1 MDLCENNTFC
11 MEYDITTSKLFEDE
25 HELYT
30 SNSKKGLVLVCKVG
44 VFFVVK
50 NLQTLLVLWEDHC
63 HYFTQRRH
71 ASKIEVQE
79 QLIYSASLVPR
90 PSQCFSML
98 RAEKSEKAWCILL
111 RNDDV
116 EDAV

>member
-1 MDLCENNTFC
+1 MTMLIHIYNQTGIINFIMDLCENNTFC

-50 NLQTLLVLWEDHC
+50 NLQTLLVL
-63 HYFTQRRH
+63 
-71 ASKIEVQE
+71 
-79 QLIYSASLVPR
+79 
-90 PSQCFSML
+90 
-98 RAEKSEKAWCILL
+98 
-111 RNDDV
+111 
-116 EDAV
+116 